1 MNPDEIRA
9 TLADRFA
16 RVEGRI
22 TAACARAGR
31 GRSDVTLVAV
41 TKTVSA
47 EVAAVARELGY
58 AEFGEG
64 RPQELWAK
72 AAAIPG
78 VRWHLVGHLQRNKL
92 DRTLPLGALIHS
104 GDRVSLLEGIEAEA
118 RKRNLMPRVLLQ
130 FNVSREGQKHGF
142 APEAWADLVPVLDGL
157 THTKLA
163 GVMGMASYELD
174 AEACRPAFA
183 ELRELAGKLRAA
195 TGLALPV
202 LSMGMSNDFEVAVE
216 EGSTHVRVGTTLFE
230 GL

>member
-1 MNPDEIRA
+1 MNPDELRR

-16 RVEGRI
+16 QVEGRI
-22 TAACARAGR
+22 AAACHRAGR
-31 GRSDVTLVAV
+31 PRGEVTLVAV
-41 TKTVSA
+41 SKTVTA
-47 EVAAVARELGY
+47 EVAAVARELGA

-78 VRWHLVGHLQRNKL
+78 ARWHLVGHLQTNKL
-92 DRTLPLGALIHS
+92 ARTLPLGALIHS
-104 GDRVSLLEGIEAEA
+104 GDRLGLLDAIESEA
-118 RKRNLMPRVLLQ
+118 RKRSLSPRVLLQ
-130 FNVSREGQKHGF
+130 FNVSREDQKHGF
-142 APEAWADLVPVLDGL
+142 APEAWAELVPVLAGL
-157 THTKLA
+157 THTQVV
-163 GVMGMASYELD
+163 GVMGMASYELE

-183 ELRELAGKLRAA
+183 ELRDLAGELRAA

-216 EGSTHVRVGTTLFE
+216 EGSTHVRVGTTIFG